1 MPGRGK
7 DVKPSHCELR
17 FREEKKKRKREI
29 EGKSED
35 REKKWG
41 RRQRSSLRSPRSG
54 TGNPNIVRTPYVP
67 RIYTK
72 GPQVGNDTLL

>member
-41 RRQRSSLRSPRSG
+41 RREKREALKILQRQKVTGFANYG
-54 TGNPNIVRTPYVP
+54 TFKLSWTN
-67 RIYTK
+67 
-72 GPQVGNDTLL
+72 LLSF